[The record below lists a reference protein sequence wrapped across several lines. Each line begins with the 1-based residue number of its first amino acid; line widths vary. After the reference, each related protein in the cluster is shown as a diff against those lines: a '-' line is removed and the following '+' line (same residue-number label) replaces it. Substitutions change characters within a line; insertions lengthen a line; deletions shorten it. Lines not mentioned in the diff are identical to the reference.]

1 MPKVKAPTSE
11 PVKRTRPAM
20 TDEAMENKL
29 IALAYNEVERRILD
43 HTATSQEI
51 VHFLKLG
58 SSKERIEKEILERQ
72 KDMIEAKTELMRAA
86 KNTEELYENAIRA
99 MQIYGG
105 DGEAP
110 ADEDV

>member
-1 MPKVKAPTSE
+1 MPKLKSTPSE
-11 PVKRTRPAM
+11 QSERIRPSI
-20 TDEAMENKL
+20 TDEAMESKL

-43 HTATSQEI
+43 HTATSQEL
-51 VHFLKLG
+51 VHFLRLG

-72 KDMIEAKTELMRAA
+72 KDMIEAKTELMRAT

-105 DGEAP
+105 GGEAP
-110 ADEDV
+110 TDEDV